1 MENVQLG
8 DDVLWAD
15 SLKGD
20 AEAFGHLYDRHRGRV
35 FRHAYRLAGGRHDA
49 EDATAAAF
57 LELWRRRDRV
67 RLVEGSILPWLLVTT
82 TNTARNLQ
90 RAKVRHRK
98 LLDAIP
104 RRAEAEAELDPAHLN
119 HDLSLNDEVAQALA
133 VLKPLDLRLFSLVVF
148 EELPLP
154 DAAEAVGI
162 SPGAA
167 KVRMH
172 RARQK
177 LKAALP
183 RAFHHVHSPAL
194 KGDPS

>member
-1 MENVQLG
+1 MENVQPG
-8 DDVLWAD
+8 DDVLWAE

-20 AEAFGHLYDRHRGRV
+20 AEAFGLLYDRYRGRV

-49 EDATAAAF
+49 EDVTAAAF
-57 LELWRRRDRV
+57 FELWRRRERV
-67 RLVEGSILPWLLVTT
+67 RLIDGSILPWLLVTT

-90 RAKVRHRK
+90 RSKVRHRR

-104 RRAEAEAELDPAHLN
+104 RRGEAEAQLDPAYSN
-119 HDLSLNDEVAQALA
+119 HESSLNDEVAQALA
-133 VLKPLDLRLFSLVVF
+133 VLKPLDLRLVSLVVF
-148 EELPLP
+148 EELPLLA
-154 DAAEAVGI
+154 AAEALGI

-177 LKAALP
+177 MKAALP
-183 RAFHHVHSPAL
+183 RSLRHAHSPAL

>member
-8 DDVLWAD
+8 DDVLWAE

-20 AEAFGHLYDRHRGRV
+20 AEAFGLLYDRHRGRV
-35 FRHAYRLAGGRHDA
+35 FRHAYRLTGGKHDA

-57 LELWRRRDRV
+57 FELWRRRERV
-67 RLVEGSILPWLLVTT
+67 RVVEGSILPWLLVTA
-82 TNTARNLQ
+82 TNSARNLQ
-90 RAKVRHRK
+90 RSKVRHRR
-98 LLDAIP
+98 LLAAIP
-104 RRAEAEAELDPAHLN
+104 RRSEAEAELDPAHSN
-119 HDLSLNDEVAQALA
+119 HDFSMTDEVAQALA
-133 VLKPLDLRLFSLVVF
+133 VLKPLDLTLVSFVVF

-154 DAAEAVGI
+154 AAAEAVGI

-183 RAFHHVHSPAL
+183 RSFHHVHSPAL

>member
-1 MENVQLG
+1 MENVQSG

-20 AEAFGHLYDRHRGRV
+20 AEAFGVLYDRHRSRV
-35 FRHAYRLAGGRHDA
+35 FRHAYRLTVGTHDA
-49 EDATAAAF
+49 EDATAATF
-57 LELWRRRDRV
+57 LELWRRWERV
-67 RLVEGSILPWLLVTT
+67 RLVDDSILPWLLVTT
-82 TNTARNLQ
+82 TNIARNLQ
-90 RAKVRHRK
+90 RSKLRHRK

-104 RRAEAEAELDPAHLN
+104 RSGESEAELDPAHSN
-119 HDLSLNDEVAQALA
+119 KDFSMTEGVAQALT
-133 VLKPLDLRLFSLVVF
+133 VLKPLDLRLVSLVVF
-148 EELPLP
+148 EELPLAV
-154 DAAEAVGI
+154 AADAVGI

-183 RAFHHVHSPAL
+183 GSIHHVHSPAL
-194 KGDPS
+194 KGDPT